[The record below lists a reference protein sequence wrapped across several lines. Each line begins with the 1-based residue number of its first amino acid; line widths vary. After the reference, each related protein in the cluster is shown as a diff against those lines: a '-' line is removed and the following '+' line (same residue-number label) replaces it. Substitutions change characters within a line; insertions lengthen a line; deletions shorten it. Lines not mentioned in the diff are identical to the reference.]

1 MKKIS
6 KIFAIVAMLLVI
18 VLPLSAGGSK
28 GSATTKDGRPI
39 ITMWAPLN
47 PNIAQ
52 VAQSFGD
59 TVYWQQ
65 LQERTGVQIEFQHVT
80 DSGSNSTEAFNIL
93 VASGDYPDIIQY
105 KWISYPG
112 GPAAA
117 IADKVIIPLN
127 DVLQGML

>member
-28 GSATTKDGRPI
+28 ESATTEDGRPI

-59 TVYWQQ
+59 TV
-65 LQERTGVQIEFQHVT
+65 
-80 DSGSNSTEAFNIL
+80 
-93 VASGDYPDIIQY
+93 
-105 KWISYPG
+105 
-112 GPAAA
+112 
-117 IADKVIIPLN
+117 
-127 DVLQGML
+127 